1 VPVAAPAD
9 KRFRRVRARPAR
21 RRSPWVTR
29 ALTAARLTVAVVV
42 PISVGWYGAQVV
54 ASSPTLHVSNVRV
67 RGIEHLSRGEV
78 LALLGDL
85 QGQHILETDLDEWH
99 ARLLRSP
106 WVAQAALR
114 RVLPSTIEVFVGE
127 RVPIAIG
134 RLGSDLYLVD
144 ESGVVIDEYGPNYA
158 AFDLP
163 IVDGL
168 VARPRGGGE
177 AAVVPERAALASA
190 LLETLSGRPDLG
202 ARVSQIDVANP
213 RDAVVLLDGDRALL
227 HLGYARFA
235 ERLDGYLEMNEALRA
250 RVPEI
255 EYVDLRFEGRMYVR
269 PAKGPDVRRAS
280 AMRTDRD

>member
-1 VPVAAPAD
+1 MPVAAPAD

-29 ALTAARLTVAVVV
+29 VLTAARLAVAVVLPV
-42 PISVGWYGAQVV
+42 SVGWYGAQVV
-54 ASSPTLHVSNVRV
+54 ASSPALHVSDIRV
-67 RGIEHLSRGEV
+67 RGTEHLSRGEV

-99 ARLLRSP
+99 ARILRSP

-114 RVLPSTIEVFVGE
+114 RVLPSTIEVFVRE

-158 AFDLP
+158 SFDLP

-177 AAVVPERAALASA
+177 AAVAPDRAALASA
-190 LLETLSGRPDLG
+190 LLETLSTRPDLG

-235 ERLDGYLEMNEALRA
+235 ERLDGYLEMNQALRA

-269 PAKGPDVRRAS
+269 PADGPDARRAS

>member
-1 VPVAAPAD
+1 
-9 KRFRRVRARPAR
+9 
-21 RRSPWVTR
+21 VTH
-29 ALTAARLTVAVVV
+29 ALTAARFAFAVFV
-42 PISVGWYGAQVV
+42 PIWVGWHGAQLV
-54 ASSPTLHVSNVRV
+54 ASSPALHVSDIRV
-67 RGIEHLSRGEV
+67 RGTEHLSRGEV

-99 ARLLRSP
+99 ARILRSP

-114 RVLPSTIEVFVGE
+114 RVLPSTIEVFVRE

-144 ESGVVIDEYGPNYA
+144 QSGVVIDEYGPNYA
-158 AFDLP
+158 SFDLP

-168 VARPRGGGE
+168 VARRRGGGE
-177 AAVVPERAALASA
+177 AAVAPERAALAAA

-202 ARVSQIDVANP
+202 AKVSQIDVANP

-227 HLGYARFA
+227 HLGYTRFA
-235 ERLDGYLEMNEALRA
+235 ERLDGYLEMDEALRA
-250 RVPEI
+250 RVPDI

-269 PAKGPDVRRAS
+269 PAKVPDVRRAS

>member
-1 VPVAAPAD
+1 MPVAAPAD
-9 KRFRRVRARPAR
+9 KRFRRVRARPTR

-29 ALTAARLTVAVVV
+29 ALTAARLTVAVAA
-42 PISVGWYGAQVV
+42 PIWVGWHGAQVV
-54 ASSPTLHVSNVRV
+54 AGSPALHVSDIRV
-67 RGIEHLSRGEV
+67 RGTHHLSRGEV
-78 LALLGDL
+78 LALLGGL
-85 QGQHILETDLDEWH
+85 QGQHILEADLDAWH
-99 ARLLRSP
+99 ARVLRSP
-106 WVAQAALR
+106 WVGQAALR
-114 RVLPSTIEVFVGE
+114 RVLPSTIEVFIRE
-127 RVPIAIG
+127 RTPVAIG

-144 ESGVVIDEYGPNYA
+144 ESGAVIDEYGPNYA

-168 VARPRGGGE
+168 VVRPRGGD
-177 AAVVPERAALASA
+177 AAAAPDRAALASA
-190 LLETLSGRPDLG
+190 LLATLSSRPDLG

-235 ERLDGYLEMNEALRA
+235 ERLDGYLEMHEALRT

-269 PAKGPDVRRAS
+269 PAKGPDVRRTS
-280 AMRTDRD
+280 AMRTNRD

>member
-1 VPVAAPAD
+1 MPVAAPAD

-29 ALTAARLTVAVVV
+29 ALTAARLAVATVL

-54 ASSPTLHVSNVRV
+54 ASSAALHVSDIRV
-67 RGIEHLSRGEV
+67 RGTEHLSRGEV

-85 QGQHILETDLDEWH
+85 QGQHILETDLGEWH
-99 ARLLRSP
+99 ARILRSP

-114 RVLPSTIEVFVGE
+114 RVLPSTIEVFVRE

-144 ESGVVIDEYGPNYA
+144 ESGFVIDEYGPNYA
-158 AFDLP
+158 SFDLP

-168 VARPRGGGE
+168 VARPRGGE
-177 AAVVPERAALASA
+177 AAAAPERAALAAA
-190 LLETLSGRPDLG
+190 LLETLAGRPDLG
-202 ARVSQIDVANP
+202 AKVSQIDVANP
-213 RDAVVLLDGDRALL
+213 RDAVVLLEGDRALL

-235 ERLDGYLEMNEALRA
+235 ERLDGYLEMDQALRA

-269 PAKGPDVRRAS
+269 PAEGPDGRRTS

>member
-9 KRFRRVRARPAR
+9 KRFRRARARPAR

-29 ALTAARLTVAVVV
+29 VLTAARLAIAVAVPV
-42 PISVGWYGAQVV
+42 SVGWYGARVI
-54 ASSPTLHVSNVRV
+54 ADSPALHVSDIRV
-67 RGIEHLSRGEV
+67 RGTHHLSRGEV
-78 LALLGDL
+78 LALLDGL
-85 QGQHILETDLDEWH
+85 HGRHILEADLDEWQ
-99 ARLLRSP
+99 ARILGSP
-106 WVAQAALR
+106 WVEQAALR
-114 RVLPSTIEVFVGE
+114 RVLPATIEVLIRE
-127 RVPIAIG
+127 RTPIAIG

-144 ESGVVIDEYGPNYA
+144 EAGVVIDEYGPNYA

-168 VARPRGGGE
+168 VARPRDG
-177 AAVVPERAALASA
+177 APAVAPERAALASTLLAA
-190 LLETLSGRPDLG
+190 LSSRPDLG

-227 HLGYARFA
+227 HLGYTRFA
-235 ERLDGYLEMNEALRA
+235 ERLDGYLEMGEALRA

-269 PAKGPDVRRAS
+269 PAKGPDVRRTS
-280 AMRTDRD
+280 AMRADRD

>member
-1 VPVAAPAD
+1 
-9 KRFRRVRARPAR
+9 
-21 RRSPWVTR
+21 VTR

-235 ERLDGYLEMNEALRA
+235 ERLDGYLEMDEALRA
-250 RVPEI
+250 RVPDI

>member
-1 VPVAAPAD
+1 MPVAAPAD

-21 RRSPWVTR
+21 RRSPWVTN
-29 ALTAARLTVAVVV
+29 ALTAARLAIAVALPV
-42 PISVGWYGAQVV
+42 SVGWYGAQVV
-54 ASSPTLHVSNVRV
+54 ASSPALRVSDIRV
-67 RGIEHLSRGEV
+67 RGTEHLSRGEV

-99 ARLLRSP
+99 ARILRSP

-114 RVLPSTIEVFVGE
+114 RVLPSTIEVFVRE

-158 AFDLP
+158 SFDLP

-177 AAVVPERAALASA
+177 AAVAPDRAALASA
-190 LLETLSGRPDLG
+190 LLETLSTRPDLG

-235 ERLDGYLEMNEALRA
+235 ERLDGYLEMDQALRA

-269 PAKGPDVRRAS
+269 PATGPDARRAS